1 MIDEKLIEE
10 LREYLKDNYSPENYT
25 GETIC
30 GACLAED
37 ELPDYSDDSSEIS
50 RAGLAEEELPI
61 DSYDSKK
68 NGSVFSP
75 LVGSYH
81 AYSLFVPAISKKIK
95 SFRDIS
101 DDASDYIKKNR
112 KPGGFA
118 HALEQKRKEKG
129 LTPAELYKRANVDR
143 RHYSRLM
150 GPEGRHPSKNT
161 VISFALALRLTR
173 GEFDEF
179 LQTAGYSLSNTS
191 SRDVCIMFCIEKGHY
206 DINKVNAVLFAVGIE
221 PLSRDSG

>member
-10 LREYLKDNYSPENYT
+10 LREYLKDHYT
-25 GETIC
+25 PPDDSELMC
-30 GACLAED
+30 CACLVKE
-37 ELPDYSDDSSEIS
+37 ELQDYSDDSEEIDYCGS
-50 RAGLAEEELPI
+50 PNIGSNHTYSFNGAVV
-61 DSYDSKK
+61 SK
-68 NGSVFSP
+68 NN
-75 LVGSYH
+75 
-81 AYSLFVPAISKKIK
+81 K

-101 DDASDYIKKNR
+101 DDASEYIKKNR

-118 HALEQKRKEKG
+118 HALDQKRKEKK

-206 DINKVNAVLFAVGIE
+206 DIDKVNAVLFAVGIE
-221 PLSRDSG
+221 PLSKDNGG

>member
-1 MIDEKLIEE
+1 MNNEKLIEE
-10 LREYLKDNYSPENYT
+10 LREYLKDHYT
-25 GETIC
+25 PQDDSVNVGCAYI
-30 GACLAED
+30 AE
-37 ELPDYSDDSSEIS
+37 EAIEDYSDDSEEIDCCS
-50 RAGLAEEELPI
+50 SSNAG
-61 DSYDSKK
+61 
-68 NGSVFSP
+68 VFSIFSAAEP
-75 LVGSYH
+75 I
-81 AYSLFVPAISKKIK
+81 AAPKKIK
-95 SFRDIS
+95 PFRSIS
-101 DDASDYIKKNR
+101 DDASEYIKKNR

-118 HALEQKRKEKG
+118 HALEKKRKEKE

-179 LQTAGYSLSNTS
+179 LQTAGYSLSSTS
-191 SRDVCIMFCIEKGHY
+191 SRDVCIMFCIEKEHY
-206 DINKVNAVLFAVGIE
+206 DIDKVNAVLFAVGIE

>member
-10 LREYLKDNYSPENYT
+10 LREYLKDHYTPENDSKVIKCF
-25 GETIC
+25 GLVE
-30 GACLAED
+30 E
-37 ELPDYSDDSSEIS
+37 ELPDYSDDSVTLGC
-50 RAGLAEEELPI
+50 ACLDEEELPI

-68 NGSVFSP
+68 NDSCFSP
-75 LVGSYH
+75 VVGSYH
-81 AYSLFVPAISKKIK
+81 AYSLFVPAINKKIK

-101 DDASDYIKKNR
+101 DDASEYIKKNR

-118 HALEQKRKEKG
+118 YALEQKRKERK

-143 RHYSRLM
+143 RQYSRLM

-161 VISFALALRLTR
+161 VISFALALHLGR

-179 LQTAGYSLSNTS
+179 LKTAGYSLSSTS

-206 DINKVNAVLFAVGIE
+206 DIDKVNAVLFAVGID
-221 PLSRDSG
+221 PLTRDSG